1 MDRNSLHC
9 GHRERMRNR
18 LLKQGADSFCDH
30 ELLEYL
36 LYYIFPRRNTNETAH
51 NLINEFRSFN
61 GIFAASEEE
70 IAAVDGMGKSSAM
83 FLKLISDV
91 CSSSSLSPVML
102 SESEV
107 SGYFLNYFKNVTSDL
122 CLLLNFSGN
131 YEIRSQ
137 VSFTKSGV
145 LTDEN
150 EQRHIA
156 ELLLKSD
163 CNKITLGINHSAD
176 SPMPD
181 KSDFAITR
189 LFAEK
194 FECVGIT
201 LIDSIVCIG
210 NNAVSLR
217 QCGAFSF

>member
-1 MDRNSLHC
+1 MDKDSLHY

-18 LLKQGADSFCDH
+18 LLKQGADSFCNH

-36 LYYIFPRRNTNETAH
+36 LYYVIPRRNTNEIAH
-51 NLINEFRSFN
+51 NLINEFKSFN

-91 CSSSSLSPVML
+91 CSSSTLCPITL
-102 SESEV
+102 SESEL
-107 SGYFLNYFKNVTSDL
+107 SEYFLDYFVNAKSDL
-122 CLLLNFSGN
+122 CLLLNIAGN
-131 YEIRSQ
+131 YEIRGQ
-137 VSFTKSGV
+137 TSFKKSVV

-150 EQRHIA
+150 ELRRIA
-156 ELLLKSD
+156 EILLKSD
-163 CNKITLGINHSAD
+163 CNKISLGINHAPD
-176 SPMPD
+176 NFLPD

-194 FECVGIT
+194 FTCLGIR
-201 LIDSIVCIG
+201 LIDSIVCVGRNTI
-210 NNAVSLR
+210 SLR
-217 QCGAFSF
+217 KCGAFSF